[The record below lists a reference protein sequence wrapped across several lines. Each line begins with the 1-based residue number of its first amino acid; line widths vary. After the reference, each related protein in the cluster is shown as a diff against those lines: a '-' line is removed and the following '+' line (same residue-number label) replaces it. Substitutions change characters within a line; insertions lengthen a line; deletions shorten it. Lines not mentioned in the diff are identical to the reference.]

1 MIDIG
6 DTYKKGQR
14 ITPALAAQAAMVSKK
29 TAQAEAAGL
38 DPCDAAYEFDHEACD
53 AAFGVA
59 VEAALAA
66 AAALTA
72 RGIGFTPEAVW
83 GMATK
88 LLESGWQPTDR
99 IEVIR

>member
-14 ITPALAAQAAMVSKK
+14 ITPALAAMAAMVSEK

-38 DPCDAAYEFDHEACD
+38 DPSDVVYAFDPEFAD

-72 RGIGFTPEAVW
+72 SGIGFTPEAVW
-83 GMATK
+83 RMATK
-88 LLESGWQPTDR
+88 LLERGWQPTDR
-99 IEVIR
+99 IEVMR